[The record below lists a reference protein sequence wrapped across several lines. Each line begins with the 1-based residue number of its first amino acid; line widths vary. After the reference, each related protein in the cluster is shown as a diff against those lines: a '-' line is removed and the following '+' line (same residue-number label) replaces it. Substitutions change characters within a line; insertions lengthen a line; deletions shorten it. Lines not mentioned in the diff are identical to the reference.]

1 MVKLDELNKYFTE
14 LLDINAVQ
22 KDYSNN
28 GLQVEGKDKVKKIV
42 FTVDISLDGIE
53 KAIALNADMIFV
65 HHGLSWGG
73 GLKYLTGIDG
83 KRAKKLMQND
93 ISLFAVHLPLDGHE
107 TLGHNAKLAE
117 MINLNDKKSYGNYCG
132 LEIGVKGN
140 LKESKTVAELA
151 TKFDDKI
158 NSNSKVFGDKNREVR
173 NIGIISGGG
182 GMDGLLESIRLDC
195 DCFITGEVGH
205 TLYHYIKESD
215 MAVISLGH
223 YASEQPGLFAVMDQL
238 KKDFDIEVEFI
249 DIPTGL

>member
-1 MVKLDELNKYFTE
+1 MIKLNELNEYFSN
-14 LLDINAVQ
+14 LLDINAVH

-28 GLQVEGKDKVKKIV
+28 GLQVEGKEDINKVM
-42 FTVDISLDGIE
+42 FAVDISLEAIE
-53 KAIALNADMIFV
+53 KAIAINADMIFV

-83 KRAKKLMQND
+83 KRVKKLMQND

-117 MINLNDKKSYGNYCG
+117 MINLDNKEPYAKYCG
-132 LEIGVKGN
+132 LEIGSKGE
-140 LKESKTVAELA
+140 LREPQPVAELA
-151 TKFDDKI
+151 KIYDNQI
-158 NSNSKVFGDKNREVR
+158 NSTSKIFGDKNRPVL

-182 GMDGLLESIRLDC
+182 GMDGLLESIRVGC

-205 TLYHYIKESD
+205 TMYHFIKEAD
-215 MAVISLGH
+215 IPVISLGH
-223 YASEQPGLFAVMDQL
+223 YASEQPGLIAVMD
-238 KKDFDIEVEFI
+238 KIKNKFDIEVEFV